1 MSKALVMRV
10 LSARVRKALV
20 LGCKSTSFR
29 PKKQWN
35 WSKKALLLGAGWKVV
50 KL

>member
-1 MSKALVMRV
+1 MSKALVVRV
-10 LSARVRKALV
+10 LSARVRKALT

-35 WSKKALLLGAGWKVV
+35 WSKKALLLGATRKVV
-50 KL
+50 